1 MTSYSPSTSTW
12 FQRILPKHWYAHL
25 ILTVAVVVIGFP
37 MFYALLISTQNN
49 AMVYSRNFTPGPY
62 FLENFQMAW
71 VTRNIGRYM
80 LNSFIIAF
88 SIAFGKTVMSIL
100 AGLGLV
106 FFRYTGKWIIFS
118 FVLVTLIM
126 PSDILLI
133 ALYRRV
139 IAYENG
145 IVDFLYS
152 VVAPLAQS
160 DWEPHPYYSL
170 ILPLLASATGV
181 FVFRQHFMTI
191 PADLSEAAQL
201 DGATPLQFLFQVLI
215 PLSWNTIGALMVIM
229 FLYGWNQY
237 LWPLILLRDQDLYV
251 VQWGVQSLAESSEVG
266 DAFGPMMMAVIL
278 TSLPPLSIFLI
289 LQRQFTSGFALT
301 RDK

>member
-1 MTSYSPSTSTW
+1 M
-12 FQRILPKHWYAHL
+12 
-25 ILTVAVVVIGFP
+25 
-37 MFYALLISTQNN
+37 
-49 AMVYSRNFTPGPY
+49 
-62 FLENFQMAW
+62 
-71 VTRNIGRYM
+71 
-80 LNSFIIAF
+80 
-88 SIAFGKTVMSIL
+88 

-152 VVAPLAQS
+152 VVAPLAQNG
-160 DWEPHPYYSL
+160 WEPHPYYSL

-191 PADLSEAAQL
+191 PSDLS
-201 DGATPLQFLFQVLI
+201 
-215 PLSWNTIGALMVIM
+215 
-229 FLYGWNQY
+229 
-237 LWPLILLRDQDLYV
+237 
-251 VQWGVQSLAESSEVG
+251 
-266 DAFGPMMMAVIL
+266 
-278 TSLPPLSIFLI
+278 
-289 LQRQFTSGFALT
+289 QRRNWMEQHRYNSYSKF
-301 RDK
+301 

>member
-1 MTSYSPSTSTW
+1 
-12 FQRILPKHWYAHL
+12 
-25 ILTVAVVVIGFP
+25 
-37 MFYALLISTQNN
+37 
-49 AMVYSRNFTPGPY
+49 
-62 FLENFQMAW
+62 
-71 VTRNIGRYM
+71 M

-106 FFRYTGKWIIFS
+106 FFRYTGKWLIFS

-160 DWEPHPYYSL
+160 GWEPHPYYSL
-170 ILPLLASATGV
+170 ILPLLASATL
-181 FVFRQHFMTI
+181 I
-191 PADLSEAAQL
+191 PSFDPVELEHDWRV
-201 DGATPLQFLFQVLI
+201 DGHHVLI
-215 PLSWNTIGALMVIM
+215 RL
-229 FLYGWNQY
+229 
-237 LWPLILLRDQDLYV
+237 
-251 VQWGVQSLAESSEVG
+251 ESISV
-266 DAFGPMMMAVIL
+266 ATHPA
-278 TSLPPLSIFLI
+278 P
-289 LQRQFTSGFALT
+289 
-301 RDK
+301 